1 MTEFL
6 GNISFSRPYL
16 MVALNSTSNYAVFYT
31 QMAGT
36 KAYTGV
42 VIYHIHFDPD
52 PANCGGKGVKSA
64 TTVYSHKMRY
74 TDGGGSLM
82 KEVIGKEHF
91 RYFTVTPNVIY
102 IAGYHSGFPSS
113 STAFTKLFT
122 TVTAVRIEDIDTM
135 QVHTPSAIAY
145 FGAGTAINDL
155 FNTKVATVLFFMNIG

>member
-1 MTEFL
+1 
-6 GNISFSRPYL
+6 
-16 MVALNSTSNYAVFYT
+16 MVALNSTSNYAVFYN
-31 QMAGT
+31 QMAMAGT

-64 TTVYSHKMRY
+64 TTVFSHKMRY

-91 RYFTVTPNVIY
+91 RYFTSNVIY

-113 STAFTKLFT
+113 STAFAKPFSSL
-122 TVTAVRIEDIDTM
+122 TAVRIEDIDTM
-135 QVHTPSAIAY
+135 QVHTPSPIAY
-145 FGAGTAINDL
+145 FGSATAINNL
-155 FNTKVATVLFFMNIG
+155 FNPSVNANGNLFFLFPPASP